1 MKKGIEHAIGEVEFV
16 VTEEMTACLEDMVK
30 HPVYSTFWLAYHA
43 EVAARKAIELFFEE
57 SEDAVGASLSLTHL
71 GMAAIG
77 AHVLV
82 RAKVSD
88 IDGRTIRCT
97 IQAVTVKEHALL
109 AEGTQDQVVLSKDS
123 LMKRIEHAAL

>member
-1 MKKGIEHAIGEVEFV
+1 MRNGIEQAIGEVEFT
-16 VTEEMTACLEDMVK
+16 VTENMSASLEDLVK

-43 EVAARKAIELFFEE
+43 EVAARKAIEPFFEDD
-57 SEDAVGASLSLTHL
+57 EDAVGASLSLTHL

-82 RAKVSD
+82 RAKVTSV
-88 IDGRTIRCT
+88 DGRTIRCNV
-97 IQAVTVKEHALL
+97 QATTVKDHALL

-123 LMKRIEHAAL
+123 LMRKIEQAAL